1 MLDLKLFKS
10 KPAAVVELAVIC
22 PTLGPNKMLS
32 AQFICALAGVPA
44 ADKHADDD
52 VEPVLGLYLPVSH
65 VVHDD
70 APVVETYVPG
80 LQSMHCDAPVVETYV
95 PGLQSMHC
103 DAPVVETYV
112 PALHALQ
119 MLNQLR
125 KLAYRPAVQLGQQ
138 YDSGHVPQ

>member
-95 PGLQSMHC
+95 P
-103 DAPVVETYV
+103 
-112 PALHALQ
+112 ALHALQ